1 MSNNNIV
8 TVVLILV
15 IIIVLILVGAF
26 IALNKEVFFAGEDT
40 LSKEDFVQANVSETT
55 EGENVQDVSDS
66 TGGVENNNG
75 ETNVEESTEDPVL
88 VQIVDRFNSCSA
100 TQEMRQLGYT
110 MNATTQENRINVVSS
125 GDGLYF
131 NVIFVR
137 NDNIL
142 STEIRHNTV
151 EPRSTLIKTL
161 LGINLVDCVS
171 QLKGYPERTLTLALN
186 EEVASNYTLENEGV
200 EIKSLDNNGIAIR
213 IDLNSEFSFLNN

>member
-40 LSKEDFVQANVSETT
+40 LSKEDFVQANISETT
-55 EGENVQDVSDS
+55 EWENVQDVSDS

>member
-75 ETNVEESTEDPVL
+75 
-88 VQIVDRFNSCSA
+88 
-100 TQEMRQLGYT
+100 
-110 MNATTQENRINVVSS
+110 
-125 GDGLYF
+125 
-131 NVIFVR
+131 
-137 NDNIL
+137 
-142 STEIRHNTV
+142 
-151 EPRSTLIKTL
+151 
-161 LGINLVDCVS
+161 
-171 QLKGYPERTLTLALN
+171 
-186 EEVASNYTLENEGV
+186 
-200 EIKSLDNNGIAIR
+200 IAIR

>member
-55 EGENVQDVSDS
+55 EEENVQDVSDS

-131 NVIFVR
+131 NVIFLR

>member
-40 LSKEDFVQANVSETT
+40 LSKEDFVQANISETT